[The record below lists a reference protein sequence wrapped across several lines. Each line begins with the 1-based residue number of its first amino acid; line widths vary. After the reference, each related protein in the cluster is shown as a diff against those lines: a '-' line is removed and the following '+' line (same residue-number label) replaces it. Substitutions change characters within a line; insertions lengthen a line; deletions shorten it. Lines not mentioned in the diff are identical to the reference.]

1 MSLVT
6 PVRES
11 TEIVT
16 FEALYLDWFRNI
28 TVLYVAAVALMPFSH
43 LTFLSFCVF
52 IISLFLLIVIQVD
65 YLIERERL
73 VNKGF
78 DIPSRLD
85 WLWVGITALFIV
97 GIVITW
103 NLYSS

>member
-6 PVRES
+6 SIGES

-28 TVLYVAAVALMPFSH
+28 TILYVAAVALMSFTH
-43 LTFLSFCVF
+43 LIYLAFWTF
-52 IISLFLLIVIQVD
+52 IISLFLLIVLQVD
-65 YLIERERL
+65 YIIERERL
-73 VNKGF
+73 VSKGL
-78 DIPSRLD
+78 DIPNRLD
-85 WLWVGITALFIV
+85 WLWVGVTGLFIIGV
-97 GIVITW
+97 VVAW

>member
-6 PVRES
+6 SIGES

-28 TVLYVAAVALMPFSH
+28 TILYVAAVALMSFSH
-43 LTFLSFCVF
+43 LTYLAFWTF
-52 IISLFLLIVIQVD
+52 IISLFLLIVLQVD
-65 YLIERERL
+65 YIIERERL
-73 VNKGF
+73 VSKGL
-78 DIPSRLD
+78 DIPNRLD
-85 WLWVGITALFIV
+85 WLWVGVTGLFIIGV
-97 GIVITW
+97 VVAW